1 MDFAVIIGNA
11 LREAVGPNAAFYAVL
26 ALGLNVH
33 YGYTGL
39 LNFGQVGFAIAGA
52 YGMGVVVATFGLS
65 MWLGLL
71 MTIALGVVL
80 ALALG
85 VPTLRLRGD
94 YFAIT
99 TIAAAEVLRL
109 IVRSGFAE
117 PLTGGPFG
125 LQSIANGFYSVNPF
139 PDGSGFQIGTFGFTN
154 QQLWSLSVTWGIAI
168 VGTIVVHRLIHSP
181 WGRVLKSIRED
192 EDAARSLG
200 KNVFAFKMQ
209 ALVLGG
215 VLGALA
221 GMMFAIQGS
230 TVNADSYLPVV
241 TFRTY
246 AVLIIGGA
254 ASTWGPIVGAMVFFF
269 LSSGF
274 NSLLREMAGA
284 DLLPNVLTSGGGTGA
299 TVIAAV
305 GLGLMLLMIFRP
317 QGLLGDKKEMI
328 LDA

>member
-1 MDFAVIIGNA
+1 MDFGNIIGNA
-11 LREAVGPNAAFYAVL
+11 LREGIGPNAAFYAVL

-39 LNFGQVGFAIAGA
+39 LNFGQVGFALAGA
-52 YGMGVVVATFGLS
+52 YGMGVVVSTFGLS

-71 MTIALGVVL
+71 VAVLLGVIL
-80 ALALG
+80 GLALG
-85 VPTLRLRGD
+85 IPTLRLRGD

-109 IVRSGFAE
+109 VVRSGFAE

-125 LQSIANGFYSVNPF
+125 LQRIASGFYDANPI
-139 PDGSGFQIGTFGFTN
+139 PDGTYGVGLVTFTN
-154 QQLWSLSVTWGIAI
+154 QQLWALVVTWGIAI
-168 VGTIVVHRLIHSP
+168 VGTLVVHRLINSP
-181 WGRVLKSIRED
+181 WGRVLRSIRED

-200 KNVFAFKMQ
+200 KNTFSFKMQ
-209 ALVLGG
+209 ALVVGG

-241 TFRTY
+241 TFRCY

-254 ASTWGPIVGAMVFFF
+254 ASTWGPVVGAMVFFF

-274 NSLLREMAGA
+274 NSFLREAAGA
-284 DLLPNVLTSGGGTGA
+284 DLLPAFFTEGGATGA
-299 TVIAAV
+299 TVIAVV
-305 GLGLMLLMIFRP
+305 GLALMLVMIYRP
-317 QGLLGDKKEMI
+317 QGMLGDRREMT

>member
-1 MDFAVIIGNA
+1 MDFGNILGNA
-11 LREAVGPNAAFYAVL
+11 IREAIGPNAAFYALL

-39 LNFGQVGFAIAGA
+39 LNFGQVGFALVGA
-52 YGMGVVVATFGLS
+52 YGMAVAVATLGWS
-65 MWLGLL
+65 MWAGLVFTLGL
-71 MTIALGVVL
+71 GVIL

-109 IVRSGFAE
+109 VVRSSFAE
-117 PLTGGPFG
+117 PVTGGPFG
-125 LQSIANGFYSVNPF
+125 LQSVATGFYDANPI
-139 PDGSGFQIGTFGFTN
+139 PAGQYGVGLVSFTH
-154 QQLWSLSVTWGIAI
+154 QQLWALLVTWALALA
-168 VGTIVVHRLIHSP
+168 GTWLVFRLVNSP

-200 KNVFAFKMQ
+200 KNVFAYKMQ

-215 VLGALA
+215 VFGALG

-230 TVNADSYLPVV
+230 TANADSYLPVV
-241 TFRTY
+241 TFRAY

-254 ASTWGPIVGAMVFFF
+254 AATWGPVVGAIVFFF
-269 LSSGF
+269 LFSGM
-274 NSLLREMAGA
+274 NSLLREAGDA
-284 DLLPNVLTSGGGTGA
+284 GLAPDFLVGGSATGA
-299 TVIAAV
+299 TVLALV
-305 GLGLMLLMIFRP
+305 GLGLMLLMIFKP
-317 QGLLGDKKEMI
+317 AGLLGDKKEMI

>member
-1 MDFAVIIGNA
+1 MDFGNILGNA
-11 LREAVGPNAAFYAVL
+11 LREAIGPNAAFYAVL

-52 YGMGVVVATFGLS
+52 YGLGIAVATFGLS
-65 MWLGLL
+65 MWAGLFL
-71 MTIALGVVL
+71 AVLLGVVL

-109 IVRSGFAE
+109 VVRSAFAE
-117 PLTGGPFG
+117 PLTGGPYG
-125 LQSIANGFYSVNPF
+125 LQRIATGFYDANPI
-139 PDGSGFQIGTFGFTN
+139 PSGRYGVGLVSFTDE
-154 QQLWSLSVTWGIAI
+154 QLWALSVTWAVAI
-168 VGTIVVHRLIHSP
+168 VGTLLVYRLIHSP

-221 GMMFAIQGS
+221 GMLFAIQGS
-230 TVNADSYLPVV
+230 TVNADSYLPIV
-241 TFRTY
+241 TFRAY

-254 ASTWGPIVGAMVFFF
+254 ASTWGPAVGAMVFFF

-274 NSLLREMAGA
+274 NSFLREA
-284 DLLPNVLTSGGGTGA
+284 DGVGLLPDVLSEGGATGA
-299 TVIAAV
+299 AVIGAL
-305 GLGLMLLMIFRP
+305 GLGLMLLMVFRP
-317 QGLLGDKKEMI
+317 QGILGDKKEMV

>member
-1 MDFAVIIGNA
+1 MDFGSILGNA
-11 LREAVGPNAAFYAVL
+11 LREAIGPNAAFYAVL
-26 ALGLNVH
+26 AIGLNVH

-52 YGMGVVVATFGLS
+52 YGLGIAVATFGLS
-65 MWLGLL
+65 MWAGVFLALL
-71 MTIALGVVL
+71 LGVLL

-109 IVRSGFAE
+109 VVRSAFAE

-125 LQSIANGFYSVNPF
+125 LQRVATSFYDVNPI
-139 PDGSGFQIGTFGFTN
+139 PSGRYGVGLVSFTD
-154 QQLWSLSVTWGIAI
+154 QQLWALLVTWVVAI
-168 VGTIVVHRLIHSP
+168 VGTLLVYRLINSP

-200 KNVFAFKMQ
+200 KNVFGFKMQ

-215 VLGALA
+215 VFGALA
-221 GMMFAIQGS
+221 GLLFAIQGS
-230 TVNADSYLPVV
+230 TVNADSYLPIV
-241 TFRTY
+241 TFRAY

-254 ASTWGPIVGAMVFFF
+254 ASTWGPVVGAMVFFF

-274 NSLLREMAGA
+274 NSFLREADGAG
-284 DLLPNVLTSGGGTGA
+284 LLPDFLSQGGATGA
-299 TVIAAV
+299 AVIAAL

-317 QGLLGDKKEMI
+317 QGILGDKKEMV

>member
-1 MDFAVIIGNA
+1 MDFGTILGNA
-11 LREAVGPNAAFYAVL
+11 LREAIGPNAAFYAVL

-52 YGMGVVVATFGLS
+52 YGLGIAVATFGWS
-65 MWLGLL
+65 MWAGLFL
-71 MTIALGVVL
+71 ALLFGTLL

-109 IVRSGFAE
+109 LVRSAAAE
-117 PLTGGPFG
+117 PLTGGPYG
-125 LQSIANGFYSVNPF
+125 LQRIATGFYAANPI
-139 PDGSGFQIGTFGFTN
+139 PDGRYGTGLVSFTH
-154 QQLWSLSVTWGIAI
+154 QQLWALSVTWAVAI
-168 VGTIVVHRLIHSP
+168 IGALLVHRLINSP

-221 GMMFAIQGS
+221 GMLFAMAGS
-230 TVNADSYLPVV
+230 TVNADSYLPIV
-241 TFRTY
+241 TFRAY

-254 ASTWGPIVGAMVFFF
+254 ATTWGPAVGAMVFFF

-274 NSLLREMAGA
+274 NSFLREANGVGLVPDFFSQGGA
-284 DLLPNVLTSGGGTGA
+284 TGA
-299 TVIAAV
+299 TVIAAL
-305 GLGLMLLMIFRP
+305 GLGLILLMIFRP
-317 QGLLGDKKEMI
+317 QGILGDKKEMV
-328 LDA
+328 LDV

>member
-1 MDFAVIIGNA
+1 MDFGTILGNA
-11 LREAVGPNAAFYAVL
+11 LREAIGPNAAFYALL

-39 LNFGQVGFAIAGA
+39 LNFGQVGFALAGA
-52 YGMGVVVATFGLS
+52 YGLGIMTSTFGLS
-65 MWLGLL
+65 IW
-71 MTIALGVVL
+71 AGVATAILFGIVL

-85 VPTLRLRGD
+85 IPTLRLRGD

-99 TIAAAEVLRL
+99 TIATAEVLRL
-109 IVRSGFAE
+109 VANSTFAE
-117 PLTGGPFG
+117 PITGGPFG
-125 LQSIANGFYSVNPF
+125 LQAVANSFYDVNPI
-139 PDGSGFQIGTFGFTN
+139 PSGSYGVGLVQFTN
-154 QQLWSLSVTWGIAI
+154 QQLWALLVTWALAI
-168 VGTIVVHRLIHSP
+168 IGTLVVYRLIQSP

-200 KNVFAFKMQ
+200 KNVFGFKMQ

-230 TVNADSYLPVV
+230 TVNPISYLPLV
-241 TFRTY
+241 TFRAY

-274 NSLLREMAGA
+274 NSFLREANGAG
-284 DLLPNVLTSGGGTGA
+284 LLPDVLASGGATGA
-299 TVIAAV
+299 TVIAMV
-305 GLGLMLLMIFRP
+305 GLGLVLLMVFRP
-317 QGLLGDKKEMI
+317 QGLLGDKKEMV

>member
-1 MDFAVIIGNA
+1 MDFGNILGNA
-11 LREAVGPNAAFYAVL
+11 LREAIGPNAAFYAVL

-52 YGMGVVVATFGLS
+52 YGLGIAVATFGLS
-65 MWLGLL
+65 MWAGVFLAVL
-71 MTIALGVVL
+71 LGVLL

-109 IVRSGFAE
+109 VVRSAFAE

-125 LQSIANGFYSVNPF
+125 LQRVATGFYDVNPI
-139 PDGSGFQIGTFGFTN
+139 PDGRYGVGLVTFTD
-154 QQLWSLSVTWGIAI
+154 QQLWALSVTWAVAI
-168 VGTIVVHRLIHSP
+168 LGTLLVYRLIHSP

-200 KNVFAFKMQ
+200 KNVFSFKMQ

-221 GMMFAIQGS
+221 GLMFAIQGS
-230 TVNADSYLPVV
+230 TVNADSYLPIV
-241 TFRTY
+241 TFRAY

-254 ASTWGPIVGAMVFFF
+254 ASTWGPAVGAMVFFF

-274 NSLLREMAGA
+274 NSFLREANDAG
-284 DLLPNVLTSGGGTGA
+284 LLPEFLSQGGATGA
-299 TVIAAV
+299 AVIAAL

-317 QGLLGDKKEMI
+317 QGILGDKKEMV

>member
-1 MDFAVIIGNA
+1 MDFATIFGNA
-11 LREAVGPNAAFYAVL
+11 FREAIGPNAAFYAVL

-52 YGMGVVVATFGLS
+52 YGLGIAVATWGLS
-65 MWLGLL
+65 MWAGLFL
-71 MTIALGVVL
+71 ALLFGTLL

-109 IVRSGFAE
+109 IVRSAFAE
-117 PLTGGPFG
+117 PVTGGPFG
-125 LQSIANGFYSVNPF
+125 LQRVASGFYDVNPI
-139 PDGSGFQIGTFGFTN
+139 PDGRYGVGLVSFTD
-154 QQLWSLSVTWGIAI
+154 QQLWALLVTWAVAIA
-168 VGTIVVHRLIHSP
+168 GTLLVWRLVNSP

-200 KNVFAFKMQ
+200 KNVFSYKMQ

-215 VLGALA
+215 VIGALA
-221 GMMFAIQGS
+221 GVLFAIQGS
-230 TVNADSYLPVV
+230 TVNADSYLPIV
-241 TFRTY
+241 TFRAY
-246 AVLIIGGA
+246 AVLIVGGA
-254 ASTWGPIVGAMVFFF
+254 AATWGPVAGSMVFWF

-274 NSLLREMAGA
+274 NSFLREANGA
-284 DLLPNVLTSGGGTGA
+284 DLLPDFFAAGGATGA
-299 TVIAAV
+299 TVIAAL

-317 QGLLGDKKEMI
+317 QGILGDKKEMV